1 LLGAPYY
8 FYPPFYGFGFG
19 LGAFGWGACDPFW
32 GWNFGCYGSPYY
44 GPGYGYGFGSNVY
57 PYEQNNDQTY
67 GQTYGQTYQA
77 PPILYSEAERQY
89 VTLYLKDGTIYD
101 VSDYWLVDNQLHFA
115 TAPEGGQRATEGV
128 INFGELDLQ
137 RTIDV
142 NTQRGF
148 HFVLRNEPIE
158 QYIQD
163 HPDAGPSATPG
174 ADSAAPDAAP
184 AGPQTAPLVLS
195 TPQP

>member
-1 LLGAPYY
+1 MATRT
-8 FYPPFYGFGFG
+8 
-19 LGAFGWGACDPFW
+19 
-32 GWNFGCYGSPYY
+32 NRTTIR
-44 GPGYGYGFGSNVY
+44 
-57 PYEQNNDQTY
+57 TY

-77 PPILYSEAERQY
+77 PPIPYSEAERQY

-142 NTQRGF
+142 NTQQAASTSCCATSQSSNTCTGSIRT
-148 HFVLRNEPIE
+148 R
-158 QYIQD
+158 
-163 HPDAGPSATPG
+163 APSATPG

-184 AGPQTAPLVLS
+184 AGPQTAPLALS
-195 TPQP
+195 TPQHRNEAGCACG